1 MDRLKWKKT
10 SEGLTSRVWGGF
22 YYDLILSLD
31 DSKWSVFT
39 PAGQSDQRFN
49 DRTAAVKHANELYRQ
64 QKRDNQLSI
73 FKHLNSCL

>member
-1 MDRLKWKKT
+1 MDRLSWKKT
-10 SEGLTSRVWGGF
+10 RTGLTARVWGGF

-49 DRTAAVKHANELYRQ
+49 NKTVAVRHANELYCQ
-64 QKRDNQLSI
+64 QKKGGQLSI
-73 FKHLNSCL
+73 FKHLNPCL